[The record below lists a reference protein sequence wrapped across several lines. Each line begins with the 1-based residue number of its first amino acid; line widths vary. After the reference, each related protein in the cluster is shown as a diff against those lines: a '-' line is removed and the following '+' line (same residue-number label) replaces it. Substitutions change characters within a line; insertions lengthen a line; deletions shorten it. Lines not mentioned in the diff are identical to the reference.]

1 MSGSPGELGGTEKLR
16 LRPRGR
22 MVKILGE
29 HLIRDNTV
37 GVMELIKNG
46 YDADAENVIVE
57 LKDLADPSRTE
68 IVIED
73 DGIGMNEATI
83 RGPWSEPAHGGK
95 QEDKD
100 RQKTSKKGR
109 LPLGEK
115 GVGRFAAQKLGRY
128 LDMITRPENEQ
139 TEYHVSVDWDAFDKS
154 DTYIDE
160 VGLTL
165 EKRKPVAFTG
175 VRHGTRLE
183 IREPRIPWKKSDVEK
198 LQGALIK
205 LLSPTNQIGDFA
217 VHFVCPEYKDLQ
229 SLDRGDILEKY
240 QFKIDCSIDDK
251 GKAKYTYVHRFPDG
265 KADPTEVPD
274 NYVWSNASEDW
285 EKYNPACGP
294 LRVVIYAWLRKAN
307 NLESYGIT
315 KAQLDAL
322 SGIGIYRDGFRVL
335 PYGDTGDDWLGL
347 QLRRTNQP
355 GEKYGINQIVGMV
368 EIAQDKN
375 KELIDK
381 TNREGLQ
388 ENQAYT
394 DMKGMVLAV
403 VSILETESLEERAK
417 QTKPA
422 ESVKSLKVE
431 NKELKDRIA
440 QLESRPQKVVDVPVE
455 QAPPATG
462 QDQPPPQQMTK
473 EVVVEVPVKELQD
486 IKEQVEKIET
496 TADEAVEELSMVQEE
511 KREAFLHL
519 MGIGLAAERF
529 THEFDRLTRYL
540 DNNLKSL
547 EQQHPLYTSVKAL
560 RRVVDVLKNEVSL
573 ISVARY
579 VRKEEAHPKTS
590 VKTVVGLTLNAH
602 DEALEEGK
610 IQVEYDPGPDFAVEI
625 SIASLS
631 QVIDN
636 VVANAIYWLGSK
648 TEVNNRK
655 LSVVVDSEDR
665 SVTISDN
672 GAPLAHNIKMA
683 LFKAPFITSKP
694 NGRGLGLYISHQ
706 ILKTHNASIE
716 FLEEKDPRNKYG
728 GSAFLLSF
736 SEAGS

>member
-1 MSGSPGELGGTEKLR
+1 MPGDSGDSESAEKLR
-16 LRPRGR
+16 LRPKGR

-46 YDADAENVIVE
+46 YDADAEKVIVE

-68 IVIED
+68 IVIAD
-73 DGIGMNEATI
+73 DGTGMTEATI

-95 QEDKD
+95 QEDKN

-109 LPLGEK
+109 RPLGEK

-128 LDMITRPENEQ
+128 LDMMTRPENEEV
-139 TEYHVSVDWDAFDKS
+139 EYHVNVDWDAFDRS
-154 DTYIDE
+154 DTYLDE

-165 EKRKPVAFTG
+165 DKRKPVVFTG
-175 VRHGTRLE
+175 AQHGTRLE
-183 IREPRIPWKKSDVEK
+183 IREPRIPWRKSDVEK

-205 LLSPTNQIGDFA
+205 LLSPTDQINDFA
-217 VHFVCPEYKDLQ
+217 VQFLCPEYEDLQ

-240 QFKIDCSIDDK
+240 QFKIDCRIDEK
-251 GKAKYTYVHRFPDG
+251 GKAKYTYTHRFPDG
-265 KADPTEVPD
+265 KVDPTEVPD
-274 NYVWSNASEDW
+274 DYVWSNANDDW
-285 EKYNPACGP
+285 EKYNPVCGP

-307 NLESYGIT
+307 NLESYSIT

-335 PYGDTGDDWLGL
+335 PYGDTGEDWLGL

-375 KELIDK
+375 KDLIDK

-388 ENQAYT
+388 ENQAYS
-394 DMKGMVLAV
+394 DMKDMVLAV

-417 QTKPA
+417 QTKPV

-431 NKELKDRIA
+431 NKELKERIA
-440 QLESRPQKVVDVPVE
+440 QLESRPQKVVDVPVK
-455 QAPPATG
+455 QAPPITA
-462 QDQPPPQQMTK
+462 QAQPAPQQMTK
-473 EVVVEVPVKELQD
+473 EVIVEVPVKELQN

-496 TADEAVEELSMVQEE
+496 TADEAVQELSMVQEE

-529 THEFDRLTRYL
+529 THEFDRLTGNL
-540 DNNLKSL
+540 DSNLKSL

-560 RRVVDVLKNEVSL
+560 RRVVDVLKSEVSL

-590 VKTVVGLTLNAH
+590 VKTVIGLSFNAH
-602 DEALEEGK
+602 EEELEGSK
-610 IQVEYDPGPDFAVEI
+610 IQVDYDAGPDFVVEV
-625 SIASLS
+625 SAASLS

-648 TEVNNRK
+648 TEVGDRK
-655 LSVVVDSEDR
+655 LSVVVIPEEMA
-665 SVTISDN
+665 VIISNN
-672 GAPLAHNIKMA
+672 GAPLAHNIKKA
-683 LFKAPFITSKP
+683 VFKAPFVTSKP
-694 NGRGLGLYISHQ
+694 NGRGMGLYISSQ
-706 ILKTHNASIE
+706 ILKSHDGSIE
-716 FLEEKDPRNKYG
+716 WLEEKDPRNRYG
-728 GSAFLLSF
+728 GAAFLISF
-736 SEAGS
+736 PREA